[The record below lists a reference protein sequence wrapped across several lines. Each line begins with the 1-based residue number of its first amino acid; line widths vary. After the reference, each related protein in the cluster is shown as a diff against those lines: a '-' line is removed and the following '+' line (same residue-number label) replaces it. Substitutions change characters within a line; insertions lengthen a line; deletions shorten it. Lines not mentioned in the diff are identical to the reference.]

1 MLYFDDF
8 VAVIEKYTE
17 NTRFC
22 IICNYLSKIIPAL
35 QSRCTRFRFG
45 PLTTEQMMP
54 RLEHI
59 IQEENV
65 KVSADGKKAL
75 VTLAN
80 GDMRKT
86 LNILQSC
93 AIAYEE
99 VTEDNV
105 YLCVGHPLRKDI
117 ENIINWMLNEDY
129 TTAHNNITNV
139 KIAKGLALQDILTE
153 VHVYV
158 HRIDFP
164 IHVRIHLLE
173 KMADIEYRLSAGTS
187 EKIQMSSLIAAFQV
201 ARDLVVSEAA

>member
-1 MLYFDDF
+1 
-8 VAVIEKYTE
+8 
-17 NTRFC
+17 
-22 IICNYLSKIIPAL
+22 
-35 QSRCTRFRFG
+35 
-45 PLTTEQMMP
+45 MMP